1 MSGRPS
7 LEDRAAQYQ
16 PVRQFMSE
24 HPAIDEVR
32 VNVGMPMEF
41 DPRAGETPKPDG
53 IEFTIPNSDDL
64 SVLKKISDACD
75 EYDMEVRMPEY
86 KQPNFRYSWQDG
98 RGRERAQR
106 CNTDVD
112 YEAFIRLVPVRE

>member
-1 MSGRPS
+1 MSRAPT
-7 LEDRAAQYQ
+7 LDERAAEYQ
-16 PVRQFMSE
+16 PARQFISE

-64 SVLKKISDACD
+64 SVLSKISEACD
-75 EYDMEVRMPEY
+75 RFGMEVRRPAY
-86 KQPNFRYSWQDG
+86 KQPDFAYTGANGDR
-98 RGRERAQR
+98 RTINE
-106 CNTDVD
+106 DVD
-112 YEAFIRLVPVRE
+112 YDAFIRLVPTRD